1 MKILFSAI
9 ILLFTLS
16 ANSQVECGVFAGP
29 QLTGAGYT
37 IRGKKQESTSKIGVN
52 AGFQMKVPFEGRLSF
67 APSVMYNLRGYKVK
81 FDSPA
86 FPPDSSAIDNNTS
99 FHTFELAF
107 LLQHDFNLKPGHY
120 FIRVGPSLDFVF
132 FGNET
137 FNTNRNTTVDRQ
149 MKFSFGDYGAYLAS
163 VILQF
168 GYEAKNGL
176 FVYAH
181 YNHGLISMNNADNG
195 PRIDNRA
202 VGFTIGKYFKKKKA
216 VIDSQNK

>member
-1 MKILFSAI
+1 
-9 ILLFTLS
+9 
-16 ANSQVECGVFAGP
+16 
-29 QLTGAGYT
+29 
-37 IRGKKQESTSKIGVN
+37 
-52 AGFQMKVPFEGRLSF
+52 
-67 APSVMYNLRGYKVK
+67 
-81 FDSPA
+81 
-86 FPPDSSAIDNNTS
+86 
-99 FHTFELAF
+99 
-107 LLQHDFNLKPGHY
+107 
-120 FIRVGPSLDFVF
+120 
-132 FGNET
+132 
-137 FNTNRNTTVDRQ
+137 

>member
-9 ILLFTLS
+9 ILFFTFS
-16 ANSQVECGVFAGP
+16 ANSQVSYGVFAGP
-29 QLTGAGYT
+29 QLTGARYT
-37 IRGKKQESTSKIGVN
+37 IRDIKQETTSKIGVN

-67 APSVMYNLRGYKVK
+67 APSIMYNLRGYKVK
-81 FDSPA
+81 FDRPA

-99 FHTFELAF
+99 YHTFELAF
-107 LLQHDFNLKPGHY
+107 LLQHDFNLKPGHF
-120 FIRVGPSLDFVF
+120 FIRVGPSLDFILA
-132 FGNET
+132 GNET
-137 FNTNRNTTVDRQ
+137 FNTNMNTTVDRP

-168 GYEAKNGL
+168 GYEAKKGL

-195 PRIDNRA
+195 PYIGNRA
-202 VGFTIGKYFKKKKA
+202 VGFTIGKYFKKKKV
-216 VIDSQNK
+216 VIDSPNK